1 MKYNSSVNMPRLNF
15 VQLSSNSNVNIS
27 YWKNTS
33 NNSYLLLSAETS
45 IYERWVNH
53 WNSEDH
59 PNVINIFVSAT
70 PWNLISKDS
79 RFEYKEIGYNSKTK
93 TYEMVTQQTDRSITN
108 KYWLFDLN
116 WSLAHNDVYNNGR
129 KLRLMVRFV
138 CSTCKLIQQN
148 NWPFLSSISRSPKIY
163 FHFRL

>member
-1 MKYNSSVNMPRLNF
+1 MPHLTF
-15 VQLSSNSNVNIS
+15 VQLSSNLNVRYLTKKIPSIS
-27 YWKNTS
+27 
-33 NNSYLLLSAETS
+33 NSYLLLSAETS

-138 CSTCKLIQQN
+138 CLTCKLIQQN
-148 NWPFLSSISRSPKIY
+148 KWPFLSSISRLPKIY
-163 FHFRL
+163 YHFRL